1 MYIYIYIYIYT
12 IYVLAVLGL
21 HCFMGFSLVV
31 VSGGYF
37 LDAVHRLLTA
47 ETSLVLK
54 HRLKGAWT
62 SVVVAH
68 VLSSCSL
75 RALAVAMRPQ

>member
-1 MYIYIYIYIYT
+1 MCVCVCVCVCI
-12 IYVLAVLGL
+12 IYVLAVLGI

-37 LDAVHRLLTA
+37 LDAVHRLLTV

-54 HRLKGAWT
+54 HRLKGARA
-62 SVVVAH
+62 SVVVAR
-68 VLSSCSL
+68 CS
-75 RALAVAMRPQ
+75 AVAAPGL